1 MNIDESLKKIQILNG
16 TALKSIA
23 ALIMVIDHI
32 GYMFFPKVIWIRK
45 VGRLSF
51 PIFAFFVAEGFFNS
65 FLNSSKFLGP
75 SYIAK
80 SSFDLMP
87 EVNMYL
93 MPLNSLLN
101 SFFVSTALMISPAFS
116 HG

>member
-51 PIFAFFVAEGFFNS
+51 PIFAFFVAEGFFYTKDKRRYLFRMLLFAAFS
-65 FLNSSKFLGP
+65 ELP
-75 SYIAK
+75 
-80 SSFDLMP
+80 FDLA
-87 EVNMYL
+87 
-93 MPLNSLLN
+93 
-101 SFFVSTALMISPAFS
+101 FF
-116 HG
+116 GKWYWKY

>member
-51 PIFAFFVAEGFFNS
+51 PIFAFCVAEGFFYLPLS
-65 FLNSSKFLGP
+65 
-75 SYIAK
+75 
-80 SSFDLMP
+80 
-87 EVNMYL
+87 VNFRL
-93 MPLNSLLN
+93 IWL
-101 SFFVSTALMISPAFS
+101 FS
-116 HG
+116 GSGTGSIRM

>member
-16 TALKSIA
+16 TALKIIA

-51 PIFAFFVAEGFFNS
+51 PIFAFFVAEGFFYT
-65 FLNSSKFLGP
+65 K
-75 SYIAK
+75 
-80 SSFDLMP
+80 DLP
-87 EVNMYL
+87 LSVNFRL
-93 MPLNSLLN
+93 IWL
-101 SFFVSTALMISPAFS
+101 FS
-116 HG
+116 GSGTGSIRM